1 MRIEAAGE
9 IEEILVELMTRPEPW
24 IVGKL
29 TAKQT
34 AKEGIISSFQS
45 TLRWAHTCGSRRRV
59 CRRGRRRRRCGCCHR
74 GRRCIPRAW
83 RRCQRRPGFWESVSR
98 ERGAY
103 LPCVTSKQAELQR
116 EGEVRTG
123 HRKRWMPRRL
133 PAGTAA
139 ESGRRANDT
148 IALDGRTDEW
158 VGASDSDSDWVG
170 AVGG

>member
-1 MRIEAAGE
+1 M
-9 IEEILVELMTRPEPW
+9 
-24 IVGKL
+24 
-29 TAKQT
+29 
-34 AKEGIISSFQS
+34 
-45 TLRWAHTCGSRRRV
+45 
-59 CRRGRRRRRCGCCHR
+59 
-74 GRRCIPRAW
+74 
-83 RRCQRRPGFWESVSR
+83 SR

-103 LPCVTSKQAELQR
+103 LPCVTSKQAEPQR